1 METEMNYEPTPVA
14 PASSAWVAFSYIG
27 FGVAIL
33 MICAGL
39 YFVPME
45 PMAKAYFGMASVLL
59 IQACITLTKTLR
71 DDHESKRLINRLDH
85 VKTEKLLSDAASR

>member
-1 METEMNYEPTPVA
+1 MDYEPTPLA
-14 PASSAWVAFSYIG
+14 HSSSAWVAFSYIG
-27 FGVAIL
+27 FAVAVA
-33 MICAGL
+33 MTAAGL

-85 VKTEKLLSDAASR
+85 AKTEKLLSDVSSR

>member
-1 METEMNYEPTPVA
+1 MNHEPIPVS
-14 PASSAWVAFSYIG
+14 PASPAWVAFSYIG
-27 FGVAIL
+27 FGVAVA
-33 MICAGL
+33 MTCAGL

-71 DDHESKRLINRLDH
+71 DDHESRRLINRIDH
-85 VKTEKLLSDAASR
+85 AKTEKLLSDVASR

>member
-1 METEMNYEPTPVA
+1 MNYEPTPV
-14 PASSAWVAFSYIG
+14 PPSSPAWVAFSYIG
-27 FGVAIL
+27 FVVAVA
-33 MICAGL
+33 MTCAGL

-71 DDHESKRLINRLDH
+71 DDHEGKRLINRLDH
-85 VKTEKLLSDAASR
+85 AKTEKLLSDVSSR

>member
-1 METEMNYEPTPVA
+1 MNYEPTPT
-14 PASSAWVAFSYIG
+14 PPSSPAWVAFSYIG
-27 FGVAIL
+27 FAFAVL
-33 MICAGL
+33 MTGAGL

-71 DDHESKRLINRLDH
+71 GDHESKRLINRLDH
-85 VKTEKLLSDAASR
+85 AKTEKLLSDVSSR